1 METRRALSIMLMA
14 FPASTRITSI
24 RNLVFRSRSPCP
36 STMRRMNS
44 TSSKK
49 KAAEPKEIRI
59 SA

>member
-1 METRRALSIMLMA
+1 MLMA